1 MSDLFKSTYNPDA
14 LSCITTRRRPP
25 SAPARGQGANAKC
38 PGIWRGVPRR
48 RLPSWAVSQSAREAG
63 GGFPCPA
70 GGSVG
75 AGPRAGG
82 GRKVPRNLAGG
93 SPAAFAQLGR
103 LPKCPGGWR
112 GVSCLAGGSV
122 GTGRHP
128 AQPAAGAAPHLDA
141 TTYPAPPWQITK
153 REGYVPLPHHVT
165 PRPSQLK
172 AAQSSKDYCG
182 LTYVTTTRRCGSSP
196 SEWVMTSS
204 LSTRARCMILRS

>member
-1 MSDLFKSTYNPDA
+1 MSDLFKSTYNSDA

-25 SAPARGQGANAKC
+25 SAPARGQGSGAKC

-63 GGFPCPA
+63 GGFR
-70 GGSVG
+70 V
-75 AGPRAGG
+75 
-82 GRKVPRNLAGG
+82 
-93 SPAAFAQLGR
+93 
-103 LPKCPGGWR
+103 WR
-112 GVSCLAGGSV
+112 GLRRRRSPPGDA
-122 GTGRHP
+122 RHP
-128 AQPAAGAAPHLDA
+128 SAPHP
-141 TTYPAPPWQITK
+141 TRTPPPIQRHRNRLQK
-153 REGYVPLPHHVT
+153 GEGYIPLPHHIT

>member
-70 GGSVG
+70 GEFRRRR
-75 AGPRAGG
+75 P
-82 GRKVPRNLAGG
+82 P
-93 SPAAFAQLGR
+93 
-103 LPKCPGGWR
+103 PG
-112 GVSCLAGGSV
+112 
-122 GTGRHP
+122 
-128 AQPAAGAAPHLDA
+128 APHPNA
-141 TTYPAPPWQITK
+141 TTLQRRRDRLQK
-153 REGYVPLPHHVT
+153 GEGYIPLPHHIT

-172 AAQSSKDYCG
+172 AAQSSKDYCD

>member
-70 GGSVG
+70 G
-75 AGPRAGG
+75 AP
-82 GRKVPRNLAGG
+82 L
-93 SPAAFAQLGR
+93 
-103 LPKCPGGWR
+103 
-112 GVSCLAGGSV
+112 
-122 GTGRHP
+122 
-128 AQPAAGAAPHLDA
+128 APHP
-141 TTYPAPPWQITK
+141 TRTPPPIQRHRDRLQK
-153 REGYVPLPHHVT
+153 GEGYIPLPHHVT

-172 AAQSSKDYCG
+172 AAQSNKDYCG